1 MTLLLMY
8 LATIS
13 VLGAICF
20 GQLLRLRRYEQEMA
34 AAEDEVRLL
43 RDQLM
48 RERCRRMRAE
58 AISATHSQQL
68 LAANSWLVMAYREWK
83 T

>member
-8 LATIS
+8 LVTIG
-13 VLGAICF
+13 VLGAICL

-34 AAEDEVRLL
+34 AAEEEVELL
-43 RDQLM
+43 LDQLLS
-48 RERCRRMRAE
+48 ERFRRQRAE
-58 AISATHSQQL
+58 AISATHGQQL